1 MKKFIYFLCCLAS
14 ACVLGYMIYNAWG
27 MVERSRINRDTIMW
41 ILGTIGWCCIT
52 YNILTNSYSWTKA
65 LCK

>member
-14 ACVLGYMIYNAWG
+14 ACILGYMLYDAWF
-27 MVERSRINRDTIMW
+27 MAQKSLMNRHTIMW
-41 ILGTIGWCCIT
+41 ILGTIGWFDIT
-52 YNILTNSYSWTKA
+52 FNILTNSYSWTKA